1 MESNSLLIGTLKHQE
16 MSCHIFIFF
25 NPKIQPV
32 LQVDEVN
39 FMNKIM
45 QFTGMLVED
54 TDEKEQ
60 ENDQGNEEKKKFYNN
75 IITMRCCHPQH
86 AREMETFHQNHH

>member
-1 MESNSLLIGTLKHQE
+1 M
-16 MSCHIFIFF
+16 
-25 NPKIQPV
+25 
-32 LQVDEVN
+32 LQVVELN

-45 QFTGMLVED
+45 QFTGMLVKD

-60 ENDQGNEEKKKFYNN
+60 ENDQGNEEKKKKKNST
-75 IITMRCCHPQH
+75 ITMRYCHPQH

>member
-16 MSCHIFIFF
+16 MSFHIFIFF
-25 NPKIQPV
+25 NPKIQPM

-60 ENDQGNEEKKKFYNN
+60 ENDQGNEEKKKKEFYNN
-75 IITMRCCHPQH
+75 N
-86 AREMETFHQNHH
+86 EMLSSSAC

>member
-1 MESNSLLIGTLKHQE
+1 MKSNILLTGIFKHQE
-16 MSCHIFIFF
+16 MSCHIFFFFF
-25 NPKIQPV
+25 NPKIHPM
-32 LQVDEVN
+32 LQVVELN

-60 ENDQGNEEKKKFYNN
+60 ENDQGNEGKKR
-75 IITMRCCHPQH
+75 ILQ
-86 AREMETFHQNHH
+86 

>member
-1 MESNSLLIGTLKHQE
+1 M
-16 MSCHIFIFF
+16 
-25 NPKIQPV
+25 

-60 ENDQGNEEKKKFYNN
+60 ENDQGNEEKKKNST
-75 IITMRCCHPQH
+75 ITL
-86 AREMETFHQNHH
+86 

>member
-1 MESNSLLIGTLKHQE
+1 M
-16 MSCHIFIFF
+16 
-25 NPKIQPV
+25 
-32 LQVDEVN
+32 LQVVELN

-45 QFTGMLVED
+45 QFTGMLVKD

-60 ENDQGNEEKKKFYNN
+60 ENDQGNEEKKKKKNST
-75 IITMRCCHPQH
+75 ITMRCCHPQH